1 MELMGRMSVVEELR
15 EHYVAVVGSEPEYH
29 AMRTR
34 SGESVGVFEWP
45 KGTSRLGVHLY
56 ASVGATRH
64 GPGAGQHAVELFVGV
79 EPGSEAVKEAFANM
93 VLSVL
98 KSNTVPQHGVFV
110 AGNWKVIKGRKFT
123 GWVLTERPDDLIPE
137 LQLAN
142 GRHVVFLD
150 ALPVFPEEA
159 DYRHGNRSEKLFG
172 IWEEACVKSW
182 DLDRDLPTGIER
194 RSFLRWPSWALRN
207 ESSS

>member
-1 MELMGRMSVVEELR
+1 MELMGSMSGVEELR
-15 EHYVAVVGSEPEYH
+15 EHYVAVVGSEAEYH
-29 AMRTR
+29 DMRTR

-45 KGTSRLGVHLY
+45 KGTSRMGVHLY
-56 ASVGATRH
+56 ASAGATGH
-64 GPGAGQHAVELFVGV
+64 GSGARQHAVEVFVGV

-137 LQLAN
+137 LQLTN

-159 DYRHGNRSEKLFG
+159 DYRHGNRSDELFG
-172 IWEEACVKSW
+172 IWEETGVESW
-182 DLDRDLPTGIER
+182 DLDRDLPAGIER
-194 RSFLRWPSWALRN
+194 RSILRWPSWALRN
-207 ESSS
+207 ERP